1 MIDAEHYQRVLGD
14 ELRKLRR
21 GRGWTRKELNAH
33 LQSEISLQTLATYE
47 LGTRQCSVV
56 RLVELCVAM
65 DELPQDLL
73 AKVHSRVFTEEPG
86 RVRVDLRR
94 VVAEAGPELTPLRR
108 WAEGRLRQIGAS
120 VPASRVSGAGGGSGG
135 SSRSSASG
143 SGASGSGGAGGS
155 SRSGASGAGVSG
167 SGTSGSGAGVSRS
180 GSGFSGSGGPVPG
193 AGTGPGSGTARPE
206 SPGSQPSSSGS
217 PASGE
222 VSFDLAALER
232 MAELCGLPTAELVS
246 YLRKLAPA

>member
-94 VVAEAGPELTPLRR
+94 VVEEAGPELTPLRR
-108 WAEGRLRQIGAS
+108 WAEGRLRQLGVA
-120 VPASRVSGAGGGSGG
+120 PSRTRSSGG
-135 SSRSSASG
+135 VA
-143 SGASGSGGAGGS
+143 
-155 SRSGASGAGVSG
+155 
-167 SGTSGSGAGVSRS
+167 GSGAGSS
-180 GSGFSGSGGPVPG
+180 ASQTPGGGLGPAAGSASTP
-193 AGTGPGSGTARPE
+193 
-206 SPGSQPSSSGS
+206 SQPSHA
-217 PASGE
+217 PASQSDGE
-222 VSFDLAALER
+222 VSFDFAALER

-246 YLRKLAPA
+246 HLRKLAPA